1 MNTAY
6 LKLMVVECKNDL
18 NVSMKS
24 TKNGR
29 KTSFKKNE
37 KVMMTSNLEISEIES
52 VMRHTT
58 GMLILNLVI

>member
-1 MNTAY
+1 MFPW
-6 LKLMVVECKNDL
+6 
-18 NVSMKS
+18 KS

-58 GMLILNLVI
+58 GMLILNLVIWIQL